1 MQSITIKM
9 IKNRV
14 DQINRLMGVS
24 IDMHKPYKISGSY
37 VVNIGHY
44 HITQFNSSYGL
55 EKIVNIMGGTTDIS
69 PRLTKRELYY
79 FCNAYLK
86 GIEDYSYKSN
96 GYLKVLQSK
105 VKTYEADI
113 VEANRKKLRSKLR
126 SSNDLNKSKSIW

>member
-1 MQSITIKM
+1 MQPITIKM

-14 DQINRLMGVS
+14 DQINKLMGVS

-44 HITQFNSSYGL
+44 HITQFNGSYGL

-86 GIEDYSYKSN
+86 GIEDYSYKSH
-96 GYLKVLQSK
+96 GYLKILQSK

-113 VEANRKKLRSKLR
+113 DKNNLDSFDKIDHLEKHLLA
-126 SSNDLNKSKSIW
+126 DQE

>member
-24 IDMHKPYKISGSY
+24 IDMFKPFKIDNKLQW
-37 VVNIGHY
+37 NIGHY

-55 EKIVNIMGGTTDIS
+55 EKISNNSGGATDIS

-105 VKTYEADI
+105 INTYETDI
-113 VEANRKKLRSKLR
+113 DQANRKKLRSKLR
-126 SSNDLNKSKSIW
+126 SSNDLDKSKSLW